1 VSTVWVVSSVL
12 AWVVIALLVAVVLSL
27 LRQTAEL
34 RLRLDEFDGG
44 ELFEAPDDDARLHEA
59 VPATLV
65 RGVVAADGSGAIAG
79 IGATNGGGTPQLTL
93 GGLQD
98 RPALLVFH
106 SPGCH
111 GCVGIEEA
119 VEALA
124 AEDPEARV
132 VSVLALRRD
141 DAADHL
147 RRRPLRGVPTV
158 SIDDLP
164 RELRRP
170 STPSMLGLSRDGT
183 IALLRRR
190 PPPPDAR
197 RGRRL
202 VRALPP
208 RSRAGRRR
216 PQRFLRRGG
225 GPVRDSGLRVSR
237 CRPVSSIQPRVP
249 FGSASERT
257 ISTKLHST
265 QQRP

>member
-1 VSTVWVVSSVL
+1 MSTVWVVSSVL
-12 AWVVIALLVAVVLSL
+12 AWVVVALLVAVVLSL

-44 ELFEAPDDDARLHEA
+44 ELFEAPDDDARLHEP
-59 VPATLV
+59 VPATV
-65 RGVVAADGSGAIAG
+65 VPGVVAADGFGAAAG
-79 IGATNGGGTPQLTL
+79 GRLGATAPDGATTDGGAPQLTL

-98 RPALLVFH
+98 RPTLLVFH

-183 IALLRRR
+183 IALLGR
-190 PPPPDAR
+190 PDGVDA
-197 RGRRL
+197 
-202 VRALPP
+202 
-208 RSRAGRRR
+208 
-216 PQRFLRRGG
+216 LRRAA
-225 GPVRDSGLRVSR
+225 
-237 CRPVSSIQPRVP
+237 Q
-249 FGSASERT
+249 AT
-257 ISTKLHST
+257 AAA
-265 QQRP
+265 